1 MTSFRN
7 NNTNIPQI
15 LSNEEFEASK
25 DLSTT
30 HNLIIQKADKGN
42 SVVLVAKN
50 VYIRHIEKIL
60 DDVTKFEKIEI
71 KKGIL
76 NFSINHE
83 ISLTTDQY
91 KKIKV
96 IGRRARSLY
105 GFCKVRKAVSVIS
118 VHFKPIISAIG
129 TPSYKLAKLLV
140 PKLSLVTFNEFTVK
154 GSFAFAEEIVNQDGK
169 PLVNLM
175 FTHFLLT

>member
-25 DLSTT
+25 DLSIT

-60 DDVTKFEKIEI
+60 DDVTKFEKIRI

-105 GFCKVRKAVSVIS
+105 GFCKVRKAISVIS